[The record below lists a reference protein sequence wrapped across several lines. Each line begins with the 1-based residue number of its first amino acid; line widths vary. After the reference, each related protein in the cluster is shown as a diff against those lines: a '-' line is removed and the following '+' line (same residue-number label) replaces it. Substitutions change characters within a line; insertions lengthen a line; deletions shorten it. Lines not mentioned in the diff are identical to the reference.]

1 MGSWANAGII
11 VNVRKATSM
20 YFIFSKF
27 SAEIKI

>member
-11 VNVRKATSM
+11 VKAKKIISK